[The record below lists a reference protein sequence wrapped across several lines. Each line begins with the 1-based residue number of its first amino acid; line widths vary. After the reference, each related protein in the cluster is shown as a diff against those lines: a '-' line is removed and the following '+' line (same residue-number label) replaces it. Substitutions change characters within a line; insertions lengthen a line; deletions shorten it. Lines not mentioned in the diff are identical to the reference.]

1 MRFGGAIELEAIV
14 VRAGGGIW
22 QGVEAEYIIIFF
34 LVRETGLKRSR
45 ECICKL
51 FVRETSLKRGG
62 SVTARFD

>member
-34 LVRETGLKRSR
+34 VRETGLKRSR
-45 ECICKL
+45 ECVCNF

-62 SVTARFD
+62 SVTARLD